1 MASFARAMV
10 QPSAFGVAVERT
22 PSGATIR
29 VRGDIDIATV
39 PQLQEAREQVVAEN
53 PQAIV
58 VDLGE
63 VQFVDS
69 SGLKFLLQTYALSL
83 RTGWKLTLLRPPANV
98 MQTFVLTGADE
109 QLPFADPGTASED
122 VSGPAD
128 AGAAARS
135 ERAVR
140 VDIDPSVEAPR
151 AARAVLHDVVG
162 DHPLAANHLD
172 TLTLLVSEVVT
183 NAVVHP
189 VVEEEY
195 EIGFSVAVTDELTR
209 VVVSDGGVGFDWPGD
224 KPRPERLGGYGILL
238 MDRQASRWGTLRAPG
253 RFSVWFEI
261 DHALAGG
268 DAGEQRAA

>member
-1 MASFARAMV
+1 MV
-10 QPSAFGVAVERT
+10 QPSAFDVAIEWT

-39 PQLQEAREQVVAEN
+39 AQLQEAREQVVAEN

-58 VDLGE
+58 IDLRE

-69 SGLKFLLQTYALSL
+69 SGLKFLLQSYALSL
-83 RTGWKLTLLRPPANV
+83 RAGWRLTLLRPPKNV
-98 MQTFVLTGADE
+98 MQTFVLTGAHE
-109 QLPFADPGTASED
+109 QLPFADPDEAADD
-122 VSGPAD
+122 VSGAAEES
-128 AGAAARS
+128 AGSRP

-151 AARAVLHDVVG
+151 EARAVLQDVVA
-162 DHPLAANHLD
+162 DHPLAAGHLE

-189 VVEEEY
+189 VVEDDY

-209 VVVSDGGVGFDWPGD
+209 VVVSDGGVGFDWPAETS
-224 KPRPERLGGYGILL
+224 RPDRLGGYGILL
-238 MDRQASRWGTLRAPG
+238 IDRQASRWGTLRAPG

-261 DHALAGG
+261 DHGLTGG
-268 DAGEQRAA
+268 GTGEQRAA

>member
-1 MASFARAMV
+1 MA
-10 QPSAFGVAVERT
+10 QPSAFDVTVERT

-39 PQLQEAREQVVAEN
+39 ARLQEAREQVVAEN
-53 PQAIV
+53 PEAIV
-58 VDLGE
+58 IDLRE

-69 SGLKFLLQTYALSL
+69 SGLKFLLQSYALSL
-83 RTGWKLTLLRPPANV
+83 RAGWKLTLLRPPENV
-98 MQTFVLTGADE
+98 MQTFVLTGAHE
-109 QLPFADPGTASED
+109 QLPFAEAESP
-122 VSGPAD
+122 PAPPD
-128 AGAAARS
+128 SSSPPLGS

-140 VDIDPSVEAPR
+140 VEIDPSVEAPR
-151 AARAVLHDVVG
+151 AARAVLHEVVA
-162 DHPLAANHLD
+162 DHPHAANHLD

-209 VVVSDGGVGFDWPGD
+209 VVVSDGGVGFDWPAETCRAD
-224 KPRPERLGGYGILL
+224 RLGGYGILL
-238 MDRQASRWGTLRAPG
+238 MDRQASRWGTFRAPG
-253 RFSVWFEI
+253 RFSVWFEV
-261 DHALAGG
+261 DHALADG